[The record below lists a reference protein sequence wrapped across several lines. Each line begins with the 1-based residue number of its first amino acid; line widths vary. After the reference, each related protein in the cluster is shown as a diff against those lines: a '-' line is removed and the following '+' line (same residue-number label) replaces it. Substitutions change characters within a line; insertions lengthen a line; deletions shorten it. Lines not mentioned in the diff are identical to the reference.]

1 MTEIAIIAR
10 YGKDHGL
17 TYGQVSL
24 MLAEGKLTHEEVGI
38 VRKEEKKKNEAGRAP
53 VRRKKT

>member
-24 MLAEGKLTHEEVGI
+24 MLAEGKLTYEEVGI
-38 VRKEEKKKNEAGRAP
+38 VRKEEKKTEETGR
-53 VRRKKT
+53 RRWRRIEH